1 MKIRSQ
7 WVAFGVGLLLL
18 LGLLNH
24 VGLDEILPLVRH
36 TGWRFGWIAPY
47 FLLPTLFAALSWK
60 AFFCAQHAYPLPGVV
75 RATWVG
81 LACNWLLP
89 VAQVGGEIAKARML
103 SSPSRDLI
111 PWAAMILDKTF
122 QLVTQCCFGALGL
135 TLLLAFRFDQ
145 ATFRLALAGIGL
157 LSLLAFGF
165 WRMQRRGLMTLGH
178 RWIQK
183 ILRSQSR
190 QEGAKLAQAMDARV
204 SKLYLNRIKLLKGF
218 AWRMCFRFAM
228 AGEVYLIMGWM
239 GHPVTYVEAV
249 IFESLGQTVRM
260 AGFIVPAGLG
270 IQEGAL
276 TLIGAALG
284 VSPAACLSLS
294 VGKRL
299 RECLVGGPALLGWFL
314 KWRQE
319 PEAGDLQSSR
329 SSL

>member
-1 MKIRSQ
+1 
-7 WVAFGVGLLLL
+7 
-18 LGLLNH
+18 
-24 VGLDEILPLVRH
+24 
-36 TGWRFGWIAPY
+36 
-47 FLLPTLFAALSWK
+47 
-60 AFFCAQHAYPLPGVV
+60 
-75 RATWVG
+75 
-81 LACNWLLP
+81 
-89 VAQVGGEIAKARML
+89 
-103 SSPSRDLI
+103 
-111 PWAAMILDKTF
+111 MILDKTF

-135 TLLLAFRFDQ
+135 GLLLAFRFDQ
-145 ATFRLALAGIGL
+145 ATFRLALAGGSGCFRCL
-157 LSLLAFGF
+157 PLDFGGCK
-165 WRMQRRGLMTLGH
+165 RRGLMTLGH

-249 IFESLGQTVRM
+249 VFESLGQTVRM

-270 IQEGAL
+270 IQEGPL
-276 TLIGAALG
+276 PSSVLPLG